1 MLLRHIPSDSGGSW
15 SETFSPEH
23 PTDLISGEKH
33 NECTILDLIYVVR
46 MWNSSLDLQ
55 EVFLSSSL
63 VNEIITAI
71 YFSGVAPRGRSPLK
85 EQLARLGM
93 TSWRTKNRG
102 DFLLIY
108 FSMLEDFKD
117 PGIQYLV

>member
-1 MLLRHIPSDSGGSW
+1 MEISLSINHDFVLLRHIPSDSGGSW

-33 NECTILDLIYVVR
+33 NECTILDLIYVVC

-71 YFSGVAPRGRSPLK
+71 YFSGVAPRKITTKRAVSSPRHDK
-85 EQLARLGM
+85 
-93 TSWRTKNRG
+93 
-102 DFLLIY
+102 
-108 FSMLEDFKD
+108 LED
-117 PGIQYLV
+117 